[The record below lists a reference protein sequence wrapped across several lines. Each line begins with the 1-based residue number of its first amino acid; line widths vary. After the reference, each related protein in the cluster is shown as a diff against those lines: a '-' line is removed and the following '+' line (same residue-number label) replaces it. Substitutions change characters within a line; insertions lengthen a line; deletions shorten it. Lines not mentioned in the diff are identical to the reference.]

1 MCSLKAGHVV
11 KICTPLNVYYWRFL
25 LKTCMCVCETPFC
38 SSFVLTLWFCVLTG
52 DPVCVGQCDGSDRS
66 LLRERSSVLRKSAV
80 YTVSPMPPP
89 PVLPKPK
96 FQCPVKT
103 SNEHITDQE
112 ETVTNMSQERTTA
125 ASEFHRHFDKGA
137 SPDCSSSNQL
147 MQTHLNSKRPNSQDS
162 QEDGLF
168 NLSPPGSE
176 WPDWSGWWSEEVKRR
191 GVFEEQLT
199 RTDPDHLQTP
209 SGTGESE
216 SVLQNHEEQLKNM
229 ENNDDK
235 QDVKELKLYKIANEL
250 LQTERAYVKR
260 LHLLEQVFCVRLSEE
275 AVKGTFPLEVVKGIF
290 SNVGSIYTFHS
301 KFLLPDLETRMN
313 QWDST
318 PRIGDILAQLAPF
331 LRMYAEYVKN
341 FDSAMDL
348 LKQWTERSPQFNAI
362 IQDIQ
367 SMKECGNL
375 TLQHHMLE
383 PVQRI
388 PRYEMLL
395 KDYLKK
401 LPEDDS
407 DRSQAEKS
415 LHIISMAATHSNMAI
430 RKMENLKKLMEIYE
444 MLGGEE
450 DIVNPSNELIKEG
463 QILKLAARN
472 TSSMERYLFLFN
484 NMLLYCVPK
493 FSLVGQRFTV
503 RTRVRV
509 EGMKVLE
516 TSNDDYPHTFQVSG
530 KERTLE
536 LQASS
541 EEDKEDWIK
550 AFQETIAIFQQ
561 KNETFKS
568 ASKEVVDEV
577 SKEELGKRAPRWIRD
592 NEVTMCMKCK
602 EPFNALTRRRHHCRA
617 CGYVVCYKCSDYKT
631 SLRYDSNKLNRVC
644 KDCYF
649 ILTGRADAEEP
660 AGGRK
665 RGILEIEAAQVSGN
679 SFVCGFLQY
688 SDRTKPCQRVW
699 CVIPQH
705 DALVLYLYGAP
716 QDVKAQCTIPLLGY
730 QVEDV
735 QKPVDHPPTSF
746 RLCQSKSVHCF
757 TADTEEMKLRWLRV
771 IHKAVIG
778 ETPECQTPCDDG
790 PVNGCHDRGP
800 DLTALCL

>member
-1 MCSLKAGHVV
+1 SDCSPAERLIEA
-11 KICTPLNVYYWRFL
+11 
-25 LKTCMCVCETPFC
+25 
-38 SSFVLTLWFCVLTG
+38 
-52 DPVCVGQCDGSDRS
+52 PVSP
-66 LLRERSSVLRKSAV
+66 ERSDAV
-80 YTVSPMPPP
+80 YS
-89 PVLPKPK
+89 
-96 FQCPVKT
+96 QT
-103 SNEHITDQE
+103 S
-112 ETVTNMSQERTTA
+112 
-125 ASEFHRHFDKGA
+125 
-137 SPDCSSSNQL
+137 
-147 MQTHLNSKRPNSQDS
+147 SQDS
-162 QEDGLF
+162 G
-168 NLSPPGSE
+168 
-176 WPDWSGWWSEEVKRR
+176 WHVWSGWWSEEVKGHTEFWLSSSRLYLNYITTETCHAFR
-191 GVFEEQLT
+191 FSNREEI
-199 RTDPDHLQTP
+199 
-209 SGTGESE
+209 TGCFQQEPI
-216 SVLQNHEEQLKNM
+216 
-229 ENNDDK
+229 
-235 QDVKELKLYKIANEL
+235 KELKLYKIASEL
-250 LQTERAYVKR
+250 LQTERAYVTR
-260 LHLLEQVFCVRLSEE
+260 LHLLDQVFCAKLTEE
-275 AVKGTFPLEVVKGIF
+275 AGKGTFPVEVVKGIF

-301 KFLLPDLETRMN
+301 QFLLPDLETRMS
-313 QWDST
+313 QCT
-318 PRIGDILAQLAPF
+318 LPRILYP
-331 LRMYAEYVKN
+331 
-341 FDSAMDL
+341 
-348 LKQWTERSPQFNAI
+348 T
-362 IQDIQ
+362 IQ
-367 SMKECGNL
+367 EVCGNL

-383 PVQRI
+383 PVQRV

-401 LPEDDS
+401 LPEDDP

-415 LHIISMAATHSNMAI
+415 LNIISMAATHSNTAI

-503 RTRVRV
+503 RTRVGV

-541 EEDKEDWIK
+541 EQDKEDWIK
-550 AFQETIAIFQQ
+550 AFRKTIEIFQQ
-561 KNETFKS
+561 KNESFKS

-577 SKEELGKRAPRWIRD
+577 SVSRKSNLELGKRAPRWIRD

-602 EPFNALTRRRHHCRA
+602 EPFNPLTRRRHHCRA
-617 CGYVVCYKCSDYKT
+617 CGYVVCYKCSDYKA
-631 SLRYDSNKLNRVC
+631 SLRYDGNKLNKVC

-649 ILTGRADAEEP
+649 ILTGRVDAEEP
-660 AGGRK
+660 VSGKK

-679 SFVCGFLQY
+679 SFLCGFLQY
-688 SDRTKPCQRVW
+688 STDRTKPCQRVW

-735 QKPVDHPPTSF
+735 QRSVDHPPTSF
-746 RLCQSKSVHCF
+746 RLRQSKSVHYF
-757 TADTEEMKLRWLRV
+757 TADTEEVKLRWLRV
-771 IHKAVIG
+771 ICKAVIG
-778 ETPECQTPCDDG
+778 EMPECQTPDVGDLA
-790 PVNGCHDRGP
+790 NGCHEGMP
-800 DLTALCL
+800 DGT

>member
-1 MCSLKAGHVV
+1 
-11 KICTPLNVYYWRFL
+11 
-25 LKTCMCVCETPFC
+25 
-38 SSFVLTLWFCVLTG
+38 
-52 DPVCVGQCDGSDRS
+52 
-66 LLRERSSVLRKSAV
+66 
-80 YTVSPMPPP
+80 MPPP
-89 PVLPKPK
+89 AVLPKPK
-96 FQCPVKT
+96 SQCPGKI
-103 SNEHITDQE
+103 SSGNIMDGE
-112 ETVTNMSQERTTA
+112 EAVTNITRGRTSA
-125 ASEFHRHFDKGA
+125 VSKYYRHFDKSVTKA
-137 SPDCSSSNQL
+137 TADCSPVIDAPANPERFPQGS
-147 MQTHLNSKRPNSQDS
+147 S
-162 QEDGLF
+162 QESG
-168 NLSPPGSE
+168 
-176 WPDWSGWWSEEVKRR
+176 WHVWSGWWSEEVKGE
-191 GVFEEQLT
+191 GVYEDLVTSAE
-199 RTDPDHLQTP
+199 RNK
-209 SGTGESE
+209 GESAVQDLQDE
-216 SVLQNHEEQLKNM
+216 TQWLEDVLNEETQNM
-229 ENNDDK
+229 EKDEDK
-235 QDVKELKLYKIANEL
+235 HEPITELKLYKIANEL
-250 LQTERAYVKR
+250 LQTERAYVTR
-260 LHLLEQVFCVRLSEE
+260 LHLLDQVFCAKLTEE
-275 AVKGTFPLEVVKGIF
+275 AGKGAFPVEVVKSIF

-301 KFLLPDLETRMN
+301 KFLLPDLETRMS

-331 LRMYAEYVKN
+331 LRMYAEYVIN

-348 LKQWTERSPQFNAI
+348 LKQWMERSAQFSAI

-367 SMKECGNL
+367 SQDVCGNL

-383 PVQRI
+383 PVQRV

-401 LPEDDS
+401 LPENDT
-407 DRSQAEKS
+407 DRGQAEKS
-415 LHIISMAATHSNMAI
+415 LNIISMAAAHSNTAI

-444 MLGGEE
+444 MLGCEE

-472 TSSMERYLFLFN
+472 TSSMERYLYLFN

-503 RTRVRV
+503 RTRVGV
-509 EGMKVLE
+509 AGMKVLE
-516 TSNDDYPHTFQVSG
+516 TSNDAYPHTFQVSG

-541 EEDKEDWIK
+541 EQDKEDWIK
-550 AFQETIAIFQQ
+550 AFQDTIEIFQQ

-617 CGYVVCYKCSDYKT
+617 CGYVVCHKCSDYKAP
-631 SLRYDSNKLNRVC
+631 LKYDSNRLNKVC

-649 ILTGRADAEEP
+649 TLTGRVDTEEP
-660 AGGRK
+660 VAGKK

-679 SFVCGFLQY
+679 SFLCGFLQY

-735 QKPVDHPPTSF
+735 QRSVDHPPTSF

-757 TADTEEMKLRWLRV
+757 TAETEEVKLRWLRV
-771 IHKAVIG
+771 IRKAVIG
-778 ETPECQTPCDDG
+778 EVPECQTPDEADLT
-790 PVNGCHDRGP
+790 NGCHEGVP
-800 DLTALCL
+800 DGT

>member
-1 MCSLKAGHVV
+1 PVFFHSVYKHYLKYITTETCHAF
-11 KICTPLNVYYWRFL
+11 RFNNREEI
-25 LKTCMCVCETPFC
+25 TCC
-38 SSFVLTLWFCVLTG
+38 
-52 DPVCVGQCDGSDRS
+52 
-66 LLRERSSVLRKSAV
+66 
-80 YTVSPMPPP
+80 
-89 PVLPKPK
+89 
-96 FQCPVKT
+96 FQ
-103 SNEHITDQE
+103 QE
-112 ETVTNMSQERTTA
+112 
-125 ASEFHRHFDKGA
+125 
-137 SPDCSSSNQL
+137 PI
-147 MQTHLNSKRPNSQDS
+147 
-162 QEDGLF
+162 
-168 NLSPPGSE
+168 
-176 WPDWSGWWSEEVKRR
+176 
-191 GVFEEQLT
+191 
-199 RTDPDHLQTP
+199 
-209 SGTGESE
+209 
-216 SVLQNHEEQLKNM
+216 
-229 ENNDDK
+229 
-235 QDVKELKLYKIANEL
+235 KELKLYKIASEL
-250 LQTERAYVKR
+250 LQTERAYVTR
-260 LHLLEQVFCVRLSEE
+260 LYLLDQVFCTKLTEE
-275 AVKGTFPLEVVKGIF
+275 AGKGTFPVEVVKGIF
-290 SNVGSIYTFHS
+290 SNVGSIHTFHS
-301 KFLLPDLETRMN
+301 QFLLPGLETRMS

-341 FDSAMDL
+341 FDNAMDL
-348 LKQWTERSPQFNAI
+348 LKQWMERSAQFNAI

-367 SMKECGNL
+367 SQEACGNL

-383 PVQRI
+383 PVQRV

-401 LPEDDS
+401 LPEDDP

-415 LHIISMAATHSNMAI
+415 LNIISMAATHSNTAI

-472 TSSMERYLFLFN
+472 TSSMEIYLILFN

-503 RTRVRV
+503 RTRVGV

-541 EEDKEDWIK
+541 EQDKEDWIK
-550 AFQETIAIFQQ
+550 VSVLLRGNLMCSCVFQ
-561 KNETFKS
+561 
-568 ASKEVVDEV
+568 
-577 SKEELGKRAPRWIRD
+577 KEELGKRAPRWIRD

-602 EPFNALTRRRHHCRA
+602 EPFNPLTRRRHHCRA
-617 CGYVVCYKCSDYKT
+617 CGYVVCYKCSDYKA
-631 SLRYDSNKLNRVC
+631 SLRYDGNKLNKVC

-649 ILTGRADAEEP
+649 ILTGRMDAEEP
-660 AGGRK
+660 VSGKK
-665 RGILEIEAAQVSGN
+665 RGILEVPAQVSGN
-679 SFVCGFLQY
+679 SVLCGFLQH
-688 SDRTKPCQRVW
+688 STDRTKPCQRVW

-735 QKPVDHPPTSF
+735 QRSLDHPPTSF
-746 RLCQSKSVHCF
+746 RLRQSKSVHYF
-757 TADTEEMKLRWLRV
+757 TADTEEVKLRWLGV
-771 IHKAVIG
+771 ICKAVIG
-778 ETPECQTPCDDG
+778 EMPECQTPDDG
-790 PVNGCHDRGP
+790 DLANGCHEGVP
-800 DLTALCL
+800 DGS

>member
-1 MCSLKAGHVV
+1 MFEKVRRSAYNLEEFRRRSAPNGEKKFRRGSV
-11 KICTPLNVYYWRFL
+11 P
-25 LKTCMCVCETPFC
+25 
-38 SSFVLTLWFCVLTG
+38 G
-52 DPVCVGQCDGSDRS
+52 DVGCGGQCDVTDES
-66 LLRERSSVLRKSAV
+66 LLNSRSSVLRRSAV
-80 YTVSPMPPP
+80 YTVSMPPP

-96 FQCPVKT
+96 FQCPVKI
-103 SNEHITDQE
+103 SAGNIMDEE
-112 ETVTNMSQERTTA
+112 ETMTNITRGRTTVISKYHRNIDKSIA
-125 ASEFHRHFDKGA
+125 KAS
-137 SPDCSSSNQL
+137 SVCTQSS
-147 MQTHLNSKRPNSQDS
+147 SQDS
-162 QEDGLF
+162 G
-168 NLSPPGSE
+168 
-176 WPDWSGWWSEEVKRR
+176 WHVWSGWWSEEVK
-191 GVFEEQLT
+191 GHAGFGEQE
-199 RTDPDHLQTP
+199 TDAEHLP
-209 SGTGESE
+209 APSE
-216 SVLQNHEEQLKNM
+216 SSSRSDRALQDHEDETQENVLNEETQNM
-229 ENNDDK
+229 EKDEDK
-235 QDVKELKLYKIANEL
+235 QEQIKELKLYKIASEL
-250 LQTERAYVKR
+250 LQTERAYVTR
-260 LHLLEQVFCVRLSEE
+260 LHLLDQVFCARLTEE
-275 AVKGTFPLEVVKGIF
+275 AGKGMFPVEVVKGIF

-301 KFLLPDLETRMN
+301 QFLLPDLETRMS
-313 QWDST
+313 QWAST

-348 LKQWTERSPQFNAI
+348 LKQWTERSAQFNTI

-367 SMKECGNL
+367 SQEVCGNL

-383 PVQRI
+383 PVQRV

-401 LPEDDS
+401 LPEDDP
-407 DRSQAEKS
+407 DCSQAKKS
-415 LHIISMAATHSNMAI
+415 LNIISMAATHSNMAI

-503 RTRVRV
+503 RTRVGI

-516 TSNDDYPHTFQVSG
+516 TSNEDYPHTFQVSG

-541 EEDKEDWIK
+541 EQDKEDWIK
-550 AFQETIAIFQQ
+550 AFQETIEIFQQ

-568 ASKEVVDEV
+568 ASKEVADEV

-602 EPFNALTRRRHHCRA
+602 EPFNPLTRRRHHCRA
-617 CGYVVCYKCSDYKT
+617 CGYVVCYKCSDYKA
-631 SLRYDSNKLNRVC
+631 SLRYDGNKLNKVC

-660 AGGRK
+660 VSGKK

-679 SFVCGFLQY
+679 SFLCGFLQY
-688 SDRTKPCQRVW
+688 STDRTKPCQRVW

-735 QKPVDHPPTSF
+735 QQSVDHPPTSF

-757 TADTEEMKLRWLRV
+757 TADTEEVKLRWLKV

-778 ETPECQTPCDDG
+778 EMPECQTPVDDDLA
-790 PVNGCHDRGP
+790 NGCHEGVP
-800 DLTALCL
+800 DGT

>member
-1 MCSLKAGHVV
+1 MTNITRGRTTVISKYHRNIDKSIAKA
-11 KICTPLNVYYWRFL
+11 
-25 LKTCMCVCETPFC
+25 
-38 SSFVLTLWFCVLTG
+38 
-52 DPVCVGQCDGSDRS
+52 
-66 LLRERSSVLRKSAV
+66 SSVC
-80 YTVSPMPPP
+80 T
-89 PVLPKPK
+89 
-96 FQCPVKT
+96 Q
-103 SNEHITDQE
+103 
-112 ETVTNMSQERTTA
+112 
-125 ASEFHRHFDKGA
+125 
-137 SPDCSSSNQL
+137 SS
-147 MQTHLNSKRPNSQDS
+147 SQDS
-162 QEDGLF
+162 G
-168 NLSPPGSE
+168 
-176 WPDWSGWWSEEVKRR
+176 WHVWSGWWSEEVK
-191 GVFEEQLT
+191 GHAGFGEQE
-199 RTDPDHLQTP
+199 TDAEHLP
-209 SGTGESE
+209 APSE
-216 SVLQNHEEQLKNM
+216 SSSRSDRALQDHEDETQENVLNEETQNM
-229 ENNDDK
+229 EKDEDK
-235 QDVKELKLYKIANEL
+235 QEQIKELKLYKIASEL
-250 LQTERAYVKR
+250 LQTERAYVTR
-260 LHLLEQVFCVRLSEE
+260 LHLLDQVFCARLTEE
-275 AVKGTFPLEVVKGIF
+275 AGKGMFPVEVVKGIF

-301 KFLLPDLETRMN
+301 QFLLPDLETRMS
-313 QWDST
+313 QWAST

-348 LKQWTERSPQFNAI
+348 LKQWTERSAQFNTI

-367 SMKECGNL
+367 SQEVCGNL

-383 PVQRI
+383 PVQRV

-401 LPEDDS
+401 LPEDDP
-407 DRSQAEKS
+407 DCKS
-415 LHIISMAATHSNMAI
+415 LNIISMAATHSNMAI

-503 RTRVRV
+503 RTRVGI

-516 TSNDDYPHTFQVSG
+516 TSNEDYPHTFQVSG

-536 LQASS
+536 LQASR
-541 EEDKEDWIK
+541 
-550 AFQETIAIFQQ
+550 
-561 KNETFKS
+561 KS
-568 ASKEVVDEV
+568 RL
-577 SKEELGKRAPRWIRD
+577 ELGKRAPRWIRD

-602 EPFNALTRRRHHCRA
+602 EPFNPLTRRRHHCRA
-617 CGYVVCYKCSDYKT
+617 CGYVVCYKCSDYKA
-631 SLRYDSNKLNRVC
+631 SLRYDGNKLNKVC

-660 AGGRK
+660 VSGKK

-679 SFVCGFLQY
+679 SFLCGFLQY
-688 SDRTKPCQRVW
+688 STDRTKPCQRVW

-735 QKPVDHPPTSF
+735 QQSVDHPPTSF

-757 TADTEEMKLRWLRV
+757 TADTEEVKLRWLKV

-778 ETPECQTPCDDG
+778 EMPECQTPVDDDLA
-790 PVNGCHDRGP
+790 NGCHEGVP
-800 DLTALCL
+800 DGT

>member
-1 MCSLKAGHVV
+1 G
-11 KICTPLNVYYWRFL
+11 FGEQ
-25 LKTCMCVCETPFC
+25 ETDAEHLPAPSE
-38 SSFVLTLWFCVLTG
+38 SSSR
-52 DPVCVGQCDGSDRS
+52 SDRA
-66 LLRERSSVLRKSAV
+66 LQDHEDETQENVL
-80 YTVSPMPPP
+80 
-89 PVLPKPK
+89 
-96 FQCPVKT
+96 
-103 SNEHITDQE
+103 NE
-112 ETVTNMSQERTTA
+112 ETQ
-125 ASEFHRHFDKGA
+125 
-137 SPDCSSSNQL
+137 
-147 MQTHLNSKRPNSQDS
+147 
-162 QEDGLF
+162 
-168 NLSPPGSE
+168 
-176 WPDWSGWWSEEVKRR
+176 
-191 GVFEEQLT
+191 
-199 RTDPDHLQTP
+199 
-209 SGTGESE
+209 
-216 SVLQNHEEQLKNM
+216 NM
-229 ENNDDK
+229 EKDEDK
-235 QDVKELKLYKIANEL
+235 QEITGCFQQEQIKELKLYKIASEL
-250 LQTERAYVKR
+250 LQTERAYVTR
-260 LHLLEQVFCVRLSEE
+260 LHLLDQVFCARLTEE
-275 AVKGTFPLEVVKGIF
+275 AGKGMFPVEVVKGIF

-301 KFLLPDLETRMN
+301 QFLLPDLETRMS
-313 QWDST
+313 QWAST

-348 LKQWTERSPQFNAI
+348 LKQWTERSAQFNTI

-367 SMKECGNL
+367 SQEVCGNL

-383 PVQRI
+383 PVQRV

-401 LPEDDS
+401 LPEDDP
-407 DRSQAEKS
+407 DCSQAKKS
-415 LHIISMAATHSNMAI
+415 LNIISMAATHSNMAI

-503 RTRVRV
+503 RTRVGI

-516 TSNDDYPHTFQVSG
+516 TSNEDYPHTFQVSG

-541 EEDKEDWIK
+541 EQDKEDWIK
-550 AFQETIAIFQQ
+550 AFQETIEIFQQ

-568 ASKEVVDEV
+568 SRL
-577 SKEELGKRAPRWIRD
+577 ELGKRAPRWIRD

-602 EPFNALTRRRHHCRA
+602 EPFNPLTRRRHHCRA
-617 CGYVVCYKCSDYKT
+617 CGYVVCYKCSDYKA
-631 SLRYDSNKLNRVC
+631 SLRYDGNKLNKVC

-660 AGGRK
+660 VSGKK

-679 SFVCGFLQY
+679 SFLCGFLQY
-688 SDRTKPCQRVW
+688 STDRTKPCQRVW

-735 QKPVDHPPTSF
+735 QQSVDHPPTSF

-757 TADTEEMKLRWLRV
+757 TADTEEVKLRWLKV

-778 ETPECQTPCDDG
+778 EMPESCSPAVSQEKSQC
-790 PVNGCHDRGP
+790 PVD
-800 DLTALCL
+800 

>member
-1 MCSLKAGHVV
+1 MWTLLTENSILGSTKRYPDNIFIDHVALFFSTQCSF
-11 KICTPLNVYYWRFL
+11 TLNVSGFPVADM
-25 LKTCMCVCETPFC
+25 TQV
-38 SSFVLTLWFCVLTG
+38 TLPQRRVMLSDLITEEITG
-52 DPVCVGQCDGSDRS
+52 C
-66 LLRERSSVLRKSAV
+66 
-80 YTVSPMPPP
+80 
-89 PVLPKPK
+89 
-96 FQCPVKT
+96 FQ
-103 SNEHITDQE
+103 QE
-112 ETVTNMSQERTTA
+112 QI
-125 ASEFHRHFDKGA
+125 
-137 SPDCSSSNQL
+137 
-147 MQTHLNSKRPNSQDS
+147 
-162 QEDGLF
+162 
-168 NLSPPGSE
+168 
-176 WPDWSGWWSEEVKRR
+176 
-191 GVFEEQLT
+191 
-199 RTDPDHLQTP
+199 
-209 SGTGESE
+209 
-216 SVLQNHEEQLKNM
+216 
-229 ENNDDK
+229 
-235 QDVKELKLYKIANEL
+235 KELKLYKIANEL
-250 LQTERAYVKR
+250 LQTERAYVTR
-260 LHLLEQVFCVRLSEE
+260 LHLLDQVFCAKLTEE
-275 AVKGTFPLEVVKGIF
+275 AGKGTFPVEVVKGIF
-290 SNVGSIYTFHS
+290 SNVGSIYAFHS
-301 KFLLPDLETRMN
+301 QFLLPDLETRMS
-313 QWDST
+313 QWAST

-348 LKQWTERSPQFNAI
+348 LKQWTERSVQFNAI

-367 SMKECGNL
+367 SQEACGNL

-383 PVQRI
+383 PVQRV

-401 LPEDDS
+401 LPEDDP
-407 DRSQAEKS
+407 DCSQAEKS
-415 LHIISMAATHSNMAI
+415 LNIISMAATHSNMAI

-503 RTRVRV
+503 RTRVGV

-541 EEDKEDWIK
+541 EQDKEDWIK
-550 AFQETIAIFQQ
+550 TLTYLCLCVFQ
-561 KNETFKS
+561 
-568 ASKEVVDEV
+568 
-577 SKEELGKRAPRWIRD
+577 KEELGKRAPRWIRD

-602 EPFNALTRRRHHCRA
+602 EPFNPLTRRRHHCRA
-617 CGYVVCYKCSDYKT
+617 CGYVVCYKCSDYKA
-631 SLRYDSNKLNRVC
+631 SLRYDGNKLNKVC

-660 AGGRK
+660 VSGKK
-665 RGILEIEAAQVSGN
+665 RGILEVLAQVSGN
-679 SFVCGFLQY
+679 SFLCGFLQY
-688 SDRTKPCQRVW
+688 STDRTKPCQRVW

-735 QKPVDHPPTSF
+735 QRSVDHPPTSF

-757 TADTEEMKLRWLRV
+757 TADTEEVKLRWLKV
-771 IHKAVIG
+771 IRKAVIG
-778 ETPECQTPCDDG
+778 EIPECQTPVDDNLA
-790 PVNGCHDRGP
+790 NGCHEGVP
-800 DLTALCL
+800 DGS

>member
-1 MCSLKAGHVV
+1 MQAVSRDQNIPEIWDCSF
-11 KICTPLNVYYWRFL
+11 TLNVSGFPVADM
-25 LKTCMCVCETPFC
+25 TQV
-38 SSFVLTLWFCVLTG
+38 TLPQRRVMLSDLITEEITG
-52 DPVCVGQCDGSDRS
+52 C
-66 LLRERSSVLRKSAV
+66 
-80 YTVSPMPPP
+80 
-89 PVLPKPK
+89 
-96 FQCPVKT
+96 FQ
-103 SNEHITDQE
+103 QE
-112 ETVTNMSQERTTA
+112 QI
-125 ASEFHRHFDKGA
+125 
-137 SPDCSSSNQL
+137 
-147 MQTHLNSKRPNSQDS
+147 
-162 QEDGLF
+162 
-168 NLSPPGSE
+168 
-176 WPDWSGWWSEEVKRR
+176 
-191 GVFEEQLT
+191 
-199 RTDPDHLQTP
+199 
-209 SGTGESE
+209 
-216 SVLQNHEEQLKNM
+216 
-229 ENNDDK
+229 
-235 QDVKELKLYKIANEL
+235 KELKLYKIANEL
-250 LQTERAYVKR
+250 LQTERAYVTR
-260 LHLLEQVFCVRLSEE
+260 LHLLDQVFCAKLTEE
-275 AVKGTFPLEVVKGIF
+275 AGKGTFPVEVVKGIF
-290 SNVGSIYTFHS
+290 SNVGSIYAFHS
-301 KFLLPDLETRMN
+301 QFLLPDLETRMS
-313 QWDST
+313 QWAST

-348 LKQWTERSPQFNAI
+348 LKQWTERSVQFNAI

-367 SMKECGNL
+367 SQEACGNL

-383 PVQRI
+383 PVQRV

-401 LPEDDS
+401 LPEDDP
-407 DRSQAEKS
+407 DCSQAEKS
-415 LHIISMAATHSNMAI
+415 LNIISMAATHSNMAI

-503 RTRVRV
+503 RTRVGV

-541 EEDKEDWIK
+541 EQDKEDWIK
-550 AFQETIAIFQQ
+550 TLTYLCLCVFQ
-561 KNETFKS
+561 
-568 ASKEVVDEV
+568 
-577 SKEELGKRAPRWIRD
+577 KEELGKRAPRWIRD

-602 EPFNALTRRRHHCRA
+602 EPFNPLTRRRHHCRA
-617 CGYVVCYKCSDYKT
+617 CGYVVCYKCSDYKA
-631 SLRYDSNKLNRVC
+631 SLRYDGNKLNKVC

-660 AGGRK
+660 VSGKK
-665 RGILEIEAAQVSGN
+665 RGILEVLAQVSGN
-679 SFVCGFLQY
+679 SFLCGFLQY
-688 SDRTKPCQRVW
+688 STDRTKPCQRVW

-735 QKPVDHPPTSF
+735 QRSVDHPPTSF

-757 TADTEEMKLRWLRV
+757 TADTEEVKLRWLKV
-771 IHKAVIG
+771 IRKAVIG
-778 ETPECQTPCDDG
+778 EIPECQTPVDDNLA
-790 PVNGCHDRGP
+790 NGCHEGVP
-800 DLTALCL
+800 DGS

>member
-1 MCSLKAGHVV
+1 
-11 KICTPLNVYYWRFL
+11 
-25 LKTCMCVCETPFC
+25 E
-38 SSFVLTLWFCVLTG
+38 SSSR
-52 DPVCVGQCDGSDRS
+52 SDRA
-66 LLRERSSVLRKSAV
+66 LQDHEDETQENVL
-80 YTVSPMPPP
+80 
-89 PVLPKPK
+89 
-96 FQCPVKT
+96 
-103 SNEHITDQE
+103 NE
-112 ETVTNMSQERTTA
+112 ETQ
-125 ASEFHRHFDKGA
+125 
-137 SPDCSSSNQL
+137 
-147 MQTHLNSKRPNSQDS
+147 
-162 QEDGLF
+162 
-168 NLSPPGSE
+168 
-176 WPDWSGWWSEEVKRR
+176 
-191 GVFEEQLT
+191 
-199 RTDPDHLQTP
+199 
-209 SGTGESE
+209 
-216 SVLQNHEEQLKNM
+216 NM
-229 ENNDDK
+229 EKDEDK
-235 QDVKELKLYKIANEL
+235 QEITGCFQQEQIKELKLYKIASEL
-250 LQTERAYVKR
+250 LQTERAYVTR
-260 LHLLEQVFCVRLSEE
+260 LHLLDQVFCARLTEE
-275 AVKGTFPLEVVKGIF
+275 AGKGMFPVEVVKGIF

-301 KFLLPDLETRMN
+301 QFLLPDLETRMS
-313 QWDST
+313 QWAST

-348 LKQWTERSPQFNAI
+348 LKQWTERSAQFNTI

-367 SMKECGNL
+367 SQEVCGNL

-383 PVQRI
+383 PVQRV

-401 LPEDDS
+401 LPEDDP
-407 DRSQAEKS
+407 DCSQAKKS
-415 LHIISMAATHSNMAI
+415 LNIISMAATHSNMAI

-503 RTRVRV
+503 RTRVGI

-516 TSNDDYPHTFQVSG
+516 TSNEDYPHTFQVSG

-541 EEDKEDWIK
+541 EQDKEDWIK
-550 AFQETIAIFQQ
+550 VSVSFRGNLHLRHFPYLCSCVFQ
-561 KNETFKS
+561 
-568 ASKEVVDEV
+568 
-577 SKEELGKRAPRWIRD
+577 KEELGKRAPRWIRD

-602 EPFNALTRRRHHCRA
+602 EPFNPLTRRRHHCRA
-617 CGYVVCYKCSDYKT
+617 CGYVVCYKCSDYKA
-631 SLRYDSNKLNRVC
+631 SLRYDGNKLNKVC

-660 AGGRK
+660 VSGKK
-665 RGILEIEAAQVSGN
+665 RGILEVLAQVSGN
-679 SFVCGFLQY
+679 SFLCGFLQY
-688 SDRTKPCQRVW
+688 STDRTKPCQRVW

-735 QKPVDHPPTSF
+735 QQSVDHPPTSF

-757 TADTEEMKLRWLRV
+757 TADTEEVKLRWLKV

-778 ETPECQTPCDDG
+778 EMPECQTPVDDDLA
-790 PVNGCHDRGP
+790 NGCHEGVP
-800 DLTALCL
+800 DGT

>member
-1 MCSLKAGHVV
+1 MDEKDMMTDITQGRTSVISKYHRNIDKSGTKDSSDCSPAERLIQA
-11 KICTPLNVYYWRFL
+11 PLS
-25 LKTCMCVCETPFC
+25 P
-38 SSFVLTLWFCVLTG
+38 
-52 DPVCVGQCDGSDRS
+52 
-66 LLRERSSVLRKSAV
+66 ERSDAV
-80 YTVSPMPPP
+80 YSH
-89 PVLPKPK
+89 
-96 FQCPVKT
+96 T
-103 SNEHITDQE
+103 SSRDSGWHI
-112 ETVTNMSQERTTA
+112 
-125 ASEFHRHFDKGA
+125 
-137 SPDCSSSNQL
+137 
-147 MQTHLNSKRPNSQDS
+147 
-162 QEDGLF
+162 
-168 NLSPPGSE
+168 
-176 WPDWSGWWSEEVKRR
+176 WSGWWSEEVK
-191 GVFEEQLT
+191 GHTESG
-199 RTDPDHLQTP
+199 HLP
-209 SGTGESE
+209 APSE
-216 SVLQNHEEQLKNM
+216 SSGRDSDRQEHEDETQENVLNEETQNM
-229 ENNDDK
+229 EKDEDK
-235 QDVKELKLYKIANEL
+235 REPIKELKLYKIASEL
-250 LQTERAYVKR
+250 LQTERAYVTR
-260 LHLLEQVFCVRLSEE
+260 LHLLDQVFCAGLTEE
-275 AVKGTFPLEVVKGIF
+275 AGKGTFPVEVVKSIF
-290 SNVGSIYTFHS
+290 SNVGSIHTFHS
-301 KFLLPDLETRMN
+301 QFLLPDLEKRMS

-348 LKQWTERSPQFNAI
+348 LKQWMERSAQFNAI

-367 SMKECGNL
+367 SQEACGNL

-383 PVQRI
+383 PVQRV

-401 LPEDDS
+401 LPEDDP

-415 LHIISMAATHSNMAI
+415 LNIISMAATHSNTAI

-503 RTRVRV
+503 RTRVGIK
-509 EGMKVLE
+509 GMKVLE

-541 EEDKEDWIK
+541 DQDKEDWIK
-550 AFQETIAIFQQ
+550 AFQKTIEIFQQ
-561 KNETFKS
+561 KNESFKS

-602 EPFNALTRRRHHCRA
+602 EPFNPLTRRRHHCRA
-617 CGYVVCYKCSDYKT
+617 CGYVVCYKCSDYKA
-631 SLRYDSNKLNRVC
+631 SLRYDGNKLNKVC
-644 KDCYF
+644 KDCFF
-649 ILTGRADAEEP
+649 ILTGRVDTEEP
-660 AGGRK
+660 VSGKK

-679 SFVCGFLQY
+679 SFLCGFLQY
-688 SDRTKPCQRVW
+688 STDRTKPCQRLW
-699 CVIPQH
+699 CVVPQH

-716 QDVKAQCTIPLLGY
+716 QDVKAQSTIPLLGY

-735 QKPVDHPPTSF
+735 QRSVDHPPTSF
-746 RLCQSKSVHCF
+746 RLRQSKSVHYF
-757 TADTEEMKLRWLRV
+757 TADTEEVKLRWLGV
-771 IHKAVIG
+771 ISKAVIG
-778 ETPECQTPCDDG
+778 EMPECQTPDDG
-790 PVNGCHDRGP
+790 DFANVCHEDMP
-800 DLTALCL
+800 DGT